1 MTTRDIARPEPTVLS
16 QTHPGAA
23 FGTLIALAL
32 TAFCFFTTENLPVG
46 LLPSM
51 AHDLHRSLPAT
62 GMLVT
67 AYAVTVAIVSVPL
80 TLVTRRMP
88 RRILFP
94 SVLAVFVVATWASIA
109 DADYWFVF
117 GARVVTAV
125 AQSLFWSIG
134 AVTAAGLFPARLRGR
149 VVAAIFGGS
158 SVATIAGVPAGT
170 WLGQLTDWRVPFA
183 ALSVLGLFALVA
195 IAVLLP
201 NTHPADN
208 HAATGADPDPRR
220 FWLVVVTTT
229 VVIAGVFTAYTYV
242 SPFLTEV
249 TGFAA
254 SSVGPLL
261 ALRGVA
267 GVLGLFVAGAMI
279 DRYPRLALVGP
290 VALLVLTL
298 VALYVLGTGKVVAGC
313 LIALFGF
320 AMTLLVTSFQARVML
335 VAPGSSEIAS
345 ATNSSAFN
353 VGIAGGAFIG
363 GLLLPAAGVRS
374 TALAGGLFAFV
385 GLAVAA
391 VESRPARAR
400 RIAGPGGATR

>member
-1 MTTRDIARPEPTVLS
+1 VGAVATRDIADPGPAVLS
-16 QTHPGAA
+16 QTRPAA
-23 FGTLIALAL
+23 AVGTLLALAL

-46 LLPSM
+46 LLPSI

-80 TLVTRRMP
+80 TLVTSRMP

-94 SVLAVFVVATWASIA
+94 ALLAVFVAATWASIA

-117 GARVVTAV
+117 GARVVTAL
-125 AQSLFWSIG
+125 AQSLFWAIG
-134 AVTAAGLFPARLRGR
+134 AVTAAGLFPARIQGR
-149 VVAAIFGGS
+149 VVSAVFAGS
-158 SVATIAGVPAGT
+158 GLATIVGVPAGT

-183 ALSVLGLFALVA
+183 ALSVLGLLALVT

-201 NTHPADN
+201 NTHPASN
-208 HAATGADPDPRR
+208 HAATGTDPDARR
-220 FWLVVVTTT
+220 FRLLVITTIL
-229 VVIAGVFTAYTYV
+229 VITGVFTSYTYV

-254 SSVGPLL
+254 ASVGPLL
-261 ALRGVA
+261 AVRGAA
-267 GVLGLFVAGAMI
+267 GVLGLLVAGAMI

-290 VALLVLTL
+290 VVLLAVAL
-298 VALYVLGTGKVVAGC
+298 VALYFLGTGKVAAGC

-320 AMTLLVTSFQARVML
+320 AMTLLVTSLTARVML
-335 VAPGSSEIAS
+335 VAPGSSELAS
-345 ATNSSAFN
+345 AINSGAFN

-363 GLLLPAAGVRS
+363 GLLLSADGVRS
-374 TALAGGLFAFV
+374 TALAGGLFAIV
-385 GLAVAA
+385 ALAVAA
-391 VESRPARAR
+391 VENRPRRAGRAAR
-400 RIAGPGGATR
+400 P